1 MGKLNFLGAGPK
13 IATIL
18 LPWLALTIILSIF
31 YKGHFSYISENPK
44 AFHIAGVILLVFGL
58 VIYASTVK
66 LLLKGL
72 KETKLVINGSYYL
85 CQNPLY
91 SSILLFII
99 PSISLL
105 LNSWLILTSSI
116 AGYIIFKLSIRKEY
130 IELEKFFGDEYIK
143 YKNTTPEFFP
153 IPIKKWFR

>member
-1 MGKLNFLGAGPK
+1 MGNLNFLGSGPK
-13 IATIL
+13 IATVL
-18 LPWLALTIILSIF
+18 LPWLTITIILSIL
-31 YKGHFSYISENPK
+31 YKGHFSYISDNTKP
-44 AFHIAGVILLVFGL
+44 FHIAGILLLLFGVVF
-58 VIYASTVK
+58 YASTVK

-72 KETKLVINGSYYL
+72 KETKLVTNGAYYL

-105 LNSWLILTSSI
+105 MNSWLILTSSI
-116 AGYIIFKLSIRKEY
+116 AGYIIFKLAIKKEY

-143 YKNTTPEFFP
+143 YKNATPEFFP

>member
-1 MGKLNFLGAGPK
+1 MGKLNFLGSGPK
-13 IATIL
+13 IATVL
-18 LPWLALTIILSIF
+18 LPWLALTIILSIL
-31 YKGHFSYISENPK
+31 YKGQFSYISDNPK
-44 AFHIAGVILLVFGL
+44 PLNIAGIILLVFGL
-58 VIYASTVK
+58 VIYATTVK

-105 LNSWLILTSSI
+105 MNSWLILTSSI
-116 AGYIIFKLSIRKEY
+116 AGYIIFKFCIRKEY

-143 YKNTTPEFFP
+143 YKNATPEFVP

>member
-13 IATIL
+13 IATVL
-18 LPWLALTIILSIF
+18 LPWLALTIILSIL

-44 AFHIAGVILLVFGL
+44 PFHIAGIILLVFGL
-58 VIYASTVK
+58 IIYASTVK
-66 LLLKGL
+66 
-72 KETKLVINGSYYL
+72 
-85 CQNPLY
+85 
-91 SSILLFII
+91 
-99 PSISLL
+99 
-105 LNSWLILTSSI
+105 LNSWLILTSRI